1 MKPIQFRHVRFA
13 SSESHLQALP
23 FIHRFGARLNEHVH
37 FHVCAV
43 DSVLEEMA
51 GNADIQAAA
60 PDIVFHP
67 AIGIDAN
74 TVAHVQ
80 ATLSQRILNAF
91 VGCGLLKRFEAKEL
105 LGYQHSGC

>member
-23 FIHRFGARLNEHVH
+23 FIHRFGASLNEHVH

-74 TVAHVQ
+74 TVVQ
-80 ATLSQRILNAF
+80 VTNTLRQTIQRVS
-91 VGCGLLKRFEAKEL
+91 VGRGLP
-105 LGYQHSGC
+105 